1 MRQHRVEQEKGAELL
16 EFAFVLPLLLLICL
30 GTIEFGRAY
39 YTYNILAKSLRDGAR
54 YAATSTTSST
64 GTLDSNAITNTKNLV
79 VYGNIAGSGSKIIAD
94 LQTSQIDVA
103 QSVVA
108 ATEQYT
114 TVSAAYVY
122 SPLFSLIIPS
132 NLTLRPS
139 VKMHFIGRITF
150 PS

>member
-1 MRQHRVEQEKGAELL
+1 MRRFRLEQEKGAELL

-64 GTLDSNAITNTKNLV
+64 GTLDSNAVTNTKNLV
-79 VYGNIAGSGSKIIAD
+79 VYGNIAGSGSKIISD
-94 LQTSQIDVA
+94 LQTSQIN
-103 QSVVA
+103 VVQNLVT

-114 TVSAAYVY
+114 TVSAAYAY

-132 NLTLRPS
+132 SLTLRPS
-139 VKMHFIGRITF
+139 VKMHFIGKITF
-150 PS
+150 PP

>member
-1 MRQHRVEQEKGAELL
+1 MWRFRSGQEKGAELL
-16 EFAFVLPLLLLICL
+16 EFALVLPLLLLICL

-79 VYGNIAGSGSKIIAD
+79 VYGNIGGSGSKIIAD
-94 LQTSQIDVA
+94 LQTSQVNVD
-103 QSVVA
+103 QTVVT

-122 SPLFSLIIPS
+122 SPMFSLIIPS
-132 NLTLRPS
+132 SLTLRPS